1 MWIFVSLILA
11 LILCLVLIR
20 LLRVKRVVRDLV
32 RAAESKKPYL
42 ITGSSPFPEAVGL
55 RRLHVVFNDLLKEHI
70 KVSAQE
76 QGYLRQIETTLG
88 NITEVVLILN
98 ERNQLLVANPAARD
112 LLGLKAPLDGRRLE
126 SFLHSSG
133 FLDFLSRIKQ
143 GHTVERR
150 EIEILHGK
158 ETLTLEVSGA
168 PVPAVGEQKEALFLF
183 VLHDITR
190 LKRLENVRKEFVAN
204 VSHELRT
211 PVTVIKGFTD
221 TLLDDHAELPLEERE
236 RFLQKIQKNVDRL
249 HALLE
254 DLLTLSRLESTKET
268 LVREPASLE
277 KIIRD
282 IAENFQLRL
291 APKGQR
297 LQYDLRS
304 GADRVPVDVIKI
316 SQVFQN
322 LLDNVIRYAKGFTCI
337 NIRTR
342 REDDFVRVIVEDDG
356 CGIPEEDRRH
366 IFERFYRVDKGRS
379 RESGGTGL
387 GLSIVKHIV
396 QLHGGDVVAKESDAG
411 GLAIQF
417 TLPLESIETEE
428 SGEDLSTA
436 AAIPVEALA
445 PESDSKDSKAPTVS
459 APQ

>member
-1 MWIFVSLILA
+1 MWPLATVLLA
-11 LILCLVLIR
+11 LILCLVLVR

-32 RAAESKKPYL
+32 QAAEAKKPYL

-55 RRLHVVFNDLLKEHI
+55 RRLHMVFNDLLKEHL

-76 QGYLRQIETTLG
+76 QDYLHQIETTLG
-88 NITEVVLILN
+88 NISEVVLILN

-112 LLGLKAPLDGRRLE
+112 LLGLKAPLTGQRLE

-133 FLDFLSRIKQ
+133 FLDFLSKIKQ
-143 GHTVERR
+143 GRKVERR

-158 ETLTLEVSGA
+158 ETLTFEVSGA
-168 PVPAVGEQKEALFLF
+168 PVPSVREQKERLFLF

-221 TLLDDHAELPLEERE
+221 TLLDDHAHLPTEERT

-254 DLLTLSRLESTKET
+254 DLLTLSRLESTKEQI
-268 LVREPASLE
+268 VREPASLE

-291 APKGQR
+291 APRGQR
-297 LQYDLRS
+297 LQFDLRS
-304 GADRVPVDVIKI
+304 GADQVPVDVIKI

-342 REDDFVRVIVEDDG
+342 REDDYVRVIVEDDG

-396 QLHGGDVVAKESDAG
+396 QLHGGDVVAKESTAG
-411 GLAIQF
+411 GLAIHF
-417 TLPLESIETEE
+417 TLPL
-428 SGEDLSTA
+428 G
-436 AAIPVEALA
+436 PEALA
-445 PESDSKDSKAPTVS
+445 EAEGAVADDLDDTAGSDRGLAEEETVS
-459 APQ
+459 PTSATS